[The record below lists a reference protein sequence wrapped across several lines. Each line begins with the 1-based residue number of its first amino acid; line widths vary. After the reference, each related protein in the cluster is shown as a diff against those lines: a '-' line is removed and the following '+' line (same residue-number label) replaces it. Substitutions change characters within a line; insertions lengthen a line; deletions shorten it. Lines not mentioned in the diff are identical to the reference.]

1 MSKINKIRFV
11 NLNYNNNTMK
21 IDDESFFLD
30 SENTMFNLRNGGGKS
45 VLVQMM
51 MAPFVN
57 KRYRD
62 FKDRAFESYFT
73 SAIPTYILVEW
84 KLEDEAGFLLTGMMV
99 RKRESTPD
107 ENSKEKLDIINFIHE
122 YKHKNEYDI
131 DNLKVV
137 DENNNTRVVKSYA
150 NSKKL
155 FEELKKRA
163 DIKFNYYDMTNSA
176 TTSAYFST
184 LSQYK
189 INNKEWENVIKK
201 INLKESG
208 LSELFANAKNSE
220 GLVKEW
226 FLPAIE
232 NKLKKDEDRIK
243 NYRELLI
250 SYIKQY
256 KENKHNIDK
265 KEKIELFN
273 ELSKE
278 VSLKVEELLHLIEN
292 REQLENKIANIISF
306 LKESIKENTREQE
319 EVENTLEKL
328 EKLIN
333 ELKYEKKSLQIYNQ
347 EKECEEYKE
356 DLNKQNDELEKS
368 REEIAKLKRKR
379 NILACAK
386 LHKEYKKVSEELQK
400 YESKFRLL
408 KNTNED
414 YTCHLN
420 DLGYSIKNILS
431 YELNNAEKEE
441 KDKLYIRKCLKEEQI
456 SLNNILKESRKK
468 IAENNRNQ
476 GMLENSIE
484 SFSKDEERFNNEYKE
499 NLFRNISGF
508 LDEEDLLSLD
518 KNIKEEKVQLYE
530 ERKNSNEKL
539 IKEEENIK
547 SKNREKDIISRKYIN
562 IENDLKYKTE
572 DYKKYNEEIE
582 KRIEIIKYVD
592 LDEDKVF
599 NSVEITSLFE
609 RKINLIKEDLINLQR
624 IYDKKYAEIEKLRSG
639 KVLELSKEVEEF
651 LKKKDINIVYGM
663 EWLKKNNF
671 SNTENEEFIRRNP
684 FIPYS
689 LIMESEEIETLEK
702 EFLDIFTSCPISII
716 NREDL
721 EKNINVNKLS
731 LIDLNGIRFF
741 ISFNNKLLN
750 EKELLKLIN
759 DKKSQLEKIE
769 KEIKDKN
776 EDIEFYRIKESFIT
790 NSSLTYESYNNLKGE
805 IEQLNKEKDELKSLE
820 IKLEKELQEIKDVI
834 ENTKI
839 KIINIDKSID
849 FNKRKSNDFSN
860 LKDVYIQYKEN
871 KEKLEKL
878 KELTQITNDTIIKNE
893 DRVSEIS
900 TELYECEE
908 KLRFYRNTYDE
919 IRKQIS
925 EYDVYKT
932 GSIIEKDKEDLVAE
946 YKAINSKISDSEQE
960 LKDKIQEATEKF
972 KEVEDDLISKVKNYN
987 LEEKEYTSVV
997 YDRNKEFETEEL
1009 LNKEE
1014 ENFDSLKD
1022 IIGDVN
1028 NKLAVSKANLDR
1040 YYKELKRDFEKDIP
1054 KKSELIF
1061 QKNYKEEEAKLQLE
1075 VKYNKD
1081 KKDKILNL
1089 KNILSSNLSNLN
1101 EYSDL
1106 NIVNDLNLN
1115 IDITDLEIYIGKLRR
1130 DLRNNKDSE
1139 NKKIHNLGLIL
1150 IEIKGRDEFK
1160 DEHFFKEPI
1169 ETLLTLVSKPKEL
1182 LEQLNMLKDS
1192 YDKLIEKLIYDIGLI
1207 EREEENILE
1216 SLLEYINDIHENI
1229 AQIDNNSSILIN
1241 EKRIKMLNISVSDWQ
1256 ENKELYKIKLK
1267 DHIEQLRNICIETL
1281 ENNESI
1287 EEIVSNRI
1295 NVTKLYDEVVS
1306 LSSINIKLYK
1316 IEEDKQRLISW
1327 NEVSTNSGGEG
1338 FLSAFV
1344 ILSSLLSYMRKDEND
1359 IFSRREEG
1367 KVLIMD
1373 NPFAQT
1379 SSAHLLKPLI
1389 DIAKKSNTQ
1398 LICLTGLGGDSIYN
1412 RFDNIYVLKLIPSKM
1427 KSGVKYLKS
1436 EHSKGYEEEDNEVMV
1451 SSRFKIEEQTRL
1463 F

>member
-99 RKRESTPD
+99 RKSESTSD

-122 YKHKNEYDI
+122 YKNKNEYDI
-131 DNLKVV
+131 DNLKIV

-155 FEELKKRA
+155 FEELKKRS

-184 LSQYK
+184 LSHYK

-273 ELSKE
+273 ELSEE
-278 VSLKVEELLHLIEN
+278 VFLKLEELLGIIEN
-292 REQLENKIANIISF
+292 SGQLENEIANVISF
-306 LKESIKENTREQE
+306 LKESIKENIIE
-319 EVENTLEKL
+319 EEELDNTIEKL
-328 EKLIN
+328 QALIN
-333 ELKYEKKSLQIYNQ
+333 ELKYENKSLQIYNK

-356 DLNKQNDELEKS
+356 NLNKLNAALEKS
-368 REEIAKLKRKR
+368 AKEIVELKRRR
-379 NILACAK
+379 NILACSK

-408 KNTNED
+408 QNTNED
-414 YTCHLN
+414 YTSHLN

-441 KDKLYIRKCLKEEQI
+441 KDKLSIRKCLKEEEM

-468 IAENNRNQ
+468 IAENNRKQ

-484 SFSKDEERFNNEYKE
+484 SFSKDEEKFNNEYNE

-508 LDEEDLLSLD
+508 LDEEALLNLD
-518 KNIKEEKVQLYE
+518 KNIKEEKVHLYE
-530 ERKNSNEKL
+530 ERKNSNENL

-547 SKNREKDIISRKYIN
+547 RKNREKEITSRKYID
-562 IENDLKYKTE
+562 IENDLKYKNE
-572 DYKKYNEEIE
+572 DYNKYNEEIE

-592 LDEDKVF
+592 LDAEKVF
-599 NSVEITSLFE
+599 DSLEIISLFE
-609 RKINLIKEDLINLQR
+609 RKINSIKDDLRNLQR
-624 IYDKKYAEIEKLRSG
+624 IYDKKYAEIEKLQSG
-639 KVLELSKEVEEF
+639 KILELSKEVEDF
-651 LKKKDINIVYGM
+651 LKKKDINIVYGA

-671 SNTENEEFIRRNP
+671 SNTKNEEFIRRNP

-702 EFLDIFTSCPISII
+702 ESLDIFTSFPISII

-721 EKNINVNKLS
+721 EKNMNENNLS

-750 EKELLKLIN
+750 EIELLKLIN
-759 DKKSQLEKIE
+759 DKKLELEKIE

-776 EDIEFYRIKESFIT
+776 EDIEFYRIKENCIK
-790 NSSLTYESYNNLKGE
+790 NSSLTYESYNNLKNE
-805 IEQLNKEKDELKSLE
+805 IEQLSKEKDQLKLLE
-820 IKLEKELQEIKDVI
+820 IKLEKELQEIRDVI
-834 ENTKI
+834 ENTKL

-849 FNKRKSNDFSN
+849 SNKRKSNDFNN
-860 LKDVYIQYKEN
+860 LKYVYGVYKEN

-878 KELTQITNDTIIKNE
+878 IELTQITNSVIRKNE

-900 TELYECEE
+900 KELYECEE
-908 KLRFYRNTYDE
+908 KIRFYRNTYDE
-919 IRKQIS
+919 IRKQIA
-925 EYDVYKT
+925 EYDIYKT
-932 GSIIEKDKEDLVAE
+932 GLIIEKDKEDLVAE

-972 KEVEDDLISKVKNYN
+972 KEIEEELISKVKNYN
-987 LEEKEYTSVV
+987 LEEKEYTSVD
-997 YDRNKEFETEEL
+997 YDRNKEFEVEEF

-1014 ENFDSLKD
+1014 KNFNSLKD
-1022 IIGDVN
+1022 IISDIN
-1028 NKLAVSKANLDR
+1028 KKLAVSTDNLDR
-1040 YYKELKRDFEKDIP
+1040 YYKELKREFEKDIP
-1054 KKSELIF
+1054 KKKELIF
-1061 QKNYKEEEAKLQLE
+1061 QKNYNEEEAKLKLE
-1075 VKYNKD
+1075 LEDNK
-1081 KKDKILNL
+1081 KKKMNLLNL
-1089 KNILSSNLSNLN
+1089 KNILNSNLNNLN

-1106 NIVNDLNLN
+1106 NIVNYVQLN
-1115 IDITDLEIYIGKLRR
+1115 IDINELETYIGKLRR
-1130 DLRNNKDSE
+1130 DLRNTKEKE
-1139 NKKIHNLGLIL
+1139 NKKINSLGMVLFN
-1150 IEIKGRDEFK
+1150 IKARDEFK

-1169 ETLLTLVSKPKEL
+1169 ETLLTLVSKPQEL

-1192 YDKLIEKLIYDIGLI
+1192 YNKLIEKLIYDIGLI

-1241 EKRIKMLNISVSDWQ
+1241 EKRVKMLNISVSDWQ
-1256 ENKELYKIKLK
+1256 ENKEIYKIKLK
-1267 DHIEQLRNICIETL
+1267 DHIEQLRNVCIETL
-1281 ENNESI
+1281 EKNESI
-1287 EEIVSNRI
+1287 EEIVSNKI

-1344 ILSSLLSYMRKDEND
+1344 ILSSLLSYMRKNEND

-1412 RFDNIYVLKLIPSKM
+1412 RFDNIYVLKLIPSKI
-1427 KSGVKYLKS
+1427 KSGIKYLKS
-1436 EHSKGYEEEDNEVMV
+1436 EHSRGEEEENEVIV